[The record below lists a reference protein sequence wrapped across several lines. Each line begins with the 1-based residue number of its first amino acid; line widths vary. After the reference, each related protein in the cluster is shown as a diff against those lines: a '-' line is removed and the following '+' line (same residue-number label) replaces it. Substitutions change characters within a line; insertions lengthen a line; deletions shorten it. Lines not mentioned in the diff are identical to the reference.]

1 MSATAATLPDQR
13 ARRNPR
19 GSCLADER
27 QALDNA
33 QFATA
38 VAAAAARLAE
48 AGLGRGD
55 VLAIMMQN
63 RVELVT
69 SMFAAWRLGAAVT
82 PVNPALTSQEAWYQ
96 LEDADATLVV
106 ADAASAA
113 KLGNAS
119 PIVDV

>member
-1 MSATAATLPDQR
+1 MTAATVAALPDQR
-13 ARRNPR
+13 ARRNPQ
-19 GSCLADER
+19 GPCLADER

-38 VAAAAARLAE
+38 VAATAARLAE

-55 VLAIMMQN
+55 VLALMMQN

-82 PVNPALTSQEAWYQ
+82 PSTRR
-96 LEDADATLVV
+96 
-106 ADAASAA
+106 
-113 KLGNAS
+113 
-119 PIVDV
+119 